1 MNASATLINAQQA
14 AVALKALWD
23 KVKPWVVAGHRLRV
37 TIKKEQRS
45 DAQNDRF
52 HAMLD
57 DVAKQAIYLGQK
69 RSKDFWKGLF
79 VSGWEIAT
87 GKKPEIVPGLE
98 GEFVNIRGSTRD
110 LSVSH
115 MASVMEYIEAWG
127 AMNGVKFSAPERDLQ

>member
-37 TIKKEQRS
+37 TIKPETRTT
-45 DAQNDRF
+45 AQNARM
-52 HAMLD
+52 HAMLT
-57 DVAKQAIYLGQK
+57 DVSKQMQHCGRK
-69 RSKDFWKGLF
+69 RSVVYWKGLF

-87 GKKPEIVPGLE
+87 GRKPEIVPGLE
-98 GEFVNIRGSTRD
+98 GEFINIRPSTAD
-110 LSVSH
+110 MSVAEI
-115 MASVMEYIEAWG
+115 ASVMEYIEAWG